1 MYEDK
6 TYAAVLADAQAEVDT
21 DVLKTEGSL
30 TFNALSALA
39 FEIEKLYTHMS
50 YINDQ
55 MHASTADYEGLVMLC
70 EDRNITPK
78 EATSATVYINVVS
91 GESAALVGKRFSLQG
106 YTYTVKS
113 IESSTEASGVYTVFT
128 VATTLP
134 AGSGPN
140 SLTGAVTPVDHI
152 DGFVSATIVAVIVDG
167 EDAETQEELYE
178 RYLRS
183 FGAEAYGGNIAGY
196 REAVTAIAGV
206 GGCKV
211 YPVWA
216 GASTVKIVVISSSY
230 GTPSNYLIQQ
240 LETAADPTDDQAG
253 YGFASIDHTVTIVPC
268 SEENLPVS
276 MTILTESGADQTAI
290 RAGVNA
296 ALEAYLLEL
305 RKAWATEEYTDQTTV
320 MISRV
325 MTAVMSVTGVRD
337 VTNVEVSGSSANYSL
352 DWDAIPMLG
361 PVTITFTSTS

>member
-1 MYEDK
+1 
-6 TYAAVLADAQAEVDT
+6 
-21 DVLKTEGSL
+21 
-30 TFNALSALA
+30 
-39 FEIEKLYTHMS
+39 
-50 YINDQ
+50 
-55 MHASTADYEGLVMLC
+55 MLC
-70 EDRNITPK
+70 EDRNITPRG
-78 EATSATVYINVVS
+78 ATSAIVYIDVVT
-91 GESAALVGKRFSLQG
+91 EEPAELVGKRFSLQG
-106 YTYTVKS
+106 YTYTVTS
-113 IESSTEASGVYTVFT
+113 VESSSGTYTART
-128 VATTLP
+128 VASATP
-134 AGSGPN
+134 AGSAPN
-140 SLTGAVTPVDHI
+140 GLTGAVTPVDHI
-152 DGFVSATIVAVIVDG
+152 EGFVSATIVSVVIDG

-268 SEENLPVS
+268 SEENLTVS

-352 DWDAIPMLG
+352 DWDAIPKLG
-361 PVTITFTSTS
+361 PVSITFTS